1 MNEMTKQE
9 TCLKRF
15 VRKWQSNPLYSTGAV
30 LILMILVLA
39 CVAVMNRFSD
49 EEEVAMP

>member
-9 TCLKRF
+9 TFLKRF

-30 LILMILVLA
+30 LILMILVQTIALGF
-39 CVAVMNRFSD
+39 NF
-49 EEEVAMP
+49 PI